1 MMSAY
6 AMTVWGA
13 YLALVLGAF
22 LRNRVFGVFAIVIL
36 MFPAAVGLALREH
49 LGLLAPLV
57 PYFQVAAAVQIVLL
71 MWRPRMKPWP
81 VRLVL
86 SWPAQWFIAATFLAF
101 PWAIAAAVGLT
112 PYGAWVPF
120 ALATG
125 GLVQSLWTR
134 EETVDLRL
142 ELRRDAGEL
151 ARFSEGLGAPTEAPA
166 KNEAPSRPLTI
177 VQITDPHLGAFMS
190 VERLQRICR
199 RAVERKP
206 DLILVTGDL
215 MTMESHDLETVS
227 RALEPLRAYEGRVFA
242 CHGNHD
248 HEAREVVRRAY
259 ARNGVQLLVDESVMV
274 ETAAG
279 PVQIVGLDFVW
290 RHREAHVQMVC
301 EEHPREPRALRVLLL
316 HDPGAFRHLPD
327 GEGDLVLS
335 GHTHGGQLGLLSLG
349 MRHTFLSL
357 FTKIPDHGPWAM
369 GRNRMYVHRAQGH
382 YGFPIRLGVPA
393 EQSLLR
399 VWPATGTGV
408 GPDLGPGLGPDLR

>member
-1 MMSAY
+1 MSTY
-6 AMTVWGA
+6 AITVWGA
-13 YLALVLGAF
+13 YLALVVGAF
-22 LRNRVFGVFAIVIL
+22 WRSRVFGVFAIVIL
-36 MFPAAVGLALREH
+36 SFPAWVGLALREH
-49 LGLLAPLV
+49 LGPLSPLV

-81 VRLVL
+81 VRLLL

-101 PWAIAAAVGLT
+101 PWAIAAGVGLT

-120 ALATG
+120 ALAAG
-125 GLVQSLWTR
+125 GLLQSLWTR

-142 ELRRDAGEL
+142 GLGRDAGEL
-151 ARFSEGLGAPTEAPA
+151 GRYSEGLGAPAGVGEAGRGA
-166 KNEAPSRPLTI
+166 AVRAEGSRPPLTI

-206 DLILVTGDL
+206 DLILLTGDL
-215 MTMESHDLETVS
+215 MTMESHDVETVA
-227 RALEPLRAYEGRVFA
+227 RALEPLRVYEGRVFA

-248 HEAREVVRRAY
+248 HEARDVVRRAY
-259 ARNGVQLLVDESVMV
+259 ARNGVQLLVDEAVTV

-290 RHREAHVQMVC
+290 RHRDTHVRMVC
-301 EEHPREPRALRVLLL
+301 EEHPREPGALRLLLL

-335 GHTHGGQLGLLSLG
+335 GHTHGGQLGLVSLG
-349 MRHTFLSL
+349 LRATFVSL
-357 FTKIPDHGPWAM
+357 FTKIPDHGPWAQ
-369 GRNRMYVHRAQGH
+369 GRNRLYVHRAQGH
-382 YGFPIRLGVPA
+382 YGFPIRLGVPG

-399 VWPATGTGV
+399 VWRA
-408 GPDLGPGLGPDLR
+408 